1 MPLAPERGTQTPRGE
16 SHGHVRSGTPASPSA
31 HLVGTPPHMSDRR
44 TSSSTPWWAEVEH
57 LRTSRDA
64 SRHDTLSASSARRSE
79 RHAAPAA
86 PAREHARASQHQ
98 RRRSVE
104 RPDWFAQEA
113 RSAGRRAAPAPVE
126 PARPSRPRV
135 TLVDVAPAH
144 ALTRRAPQTRRRAG
158 ERPTVTIT
166 GRPDA
171 ALPPRPAAEVTVR
184 APRTRER
191 VSSVVHSPD
200 RMILWAVA
208 LGILMIVASIATGT
222 AGA

>member
-1 MPLAPERGTQTPRGE
+1 
-16 SHGHVRSGTPASPSA
+16 
-31 HLVGTPPHMSDRR
+31 MSDRR
-44 TSSSTPWWAEVEH
+44 TPNSSPWWAEVEH
-57 LRTSRDA
+57 LRTSPPTG
-64 SRHDTLSASSARRSE
+64 RHETLAPPAAAPRRAE
-79 RHAAPAA
+79 RHVAPATGT
-86 PAREHARASQHQ
+86 REHARAAQHQ
-98 RRRSVE
+98 RRRAE

-113 RSAGRRAAPAPVE
+113 RTAGRRIAPAPVE
-126 PARPSRPRV
+126 PARPSRPRA

-144 ALTRRAPQTRRRAG
+144 ALVRRAPQTRRRAG

-171 ALPPRPAAEVTVR
+171 ALPPRPAGEVAIR

-191 VSSVVHSPD
+191 VSSVVASPD

>member
-1 MPLAPERGTQTPRGE
+1 MLPASERGNHNPRGE
-16 SHGHVRSGTPASPSA
+16 SHHHVRSGTPASPSA

-44 TSSSTPWWAEVEH
+44 TPTSSPWWAEVEH
-57 LRTSRDA
+57 LRTSPPTG
-64 SRHDTLSASSARRSE
+64 RHETLGPPSARRVE
-79 RHAAPAA
+79 RHAAPASGS
-86 PAREHARASQHQ
+86 REHARSAH
-98 RRRSVE
+98 RGRSVSAE

-113 RSAGRRAAPAPVE
+113 RSAGRRVAPAPAA
-126 PARPSRPRV
+126 PARPSRPRA

-144 ALTRRAPQTRRRAG
+144 SLVRRAPQTRRRAG

-171 ALPPRPAAEVTVR
+171 ALPPRPHAEVAVR

-191 VSSVVHSPD
+191 VSSVVASPD